1 MYSSRMSPA
10 WFEKMARDAFNKS
23 QGTEA
28 QKSVVS
34 IGKVQHEFDLYQ
46 EAVVVG
52 GISTSPWFNRTA
64 KRTNNS
70 GGQDRVAAELLWL
83 HLCKSARRK
92 VLILKEKDMA
102 DGINHRFGGSGFF
115 SPTMEVWLFNPTDGT
130 LIRHSDL

>member
-1 MYSSRMSPA
+1 MSNSRMSPVC
-10 WFEKMARDAFNKS
+10 FEKMARDAFNKS

-28 QKSVVS
+28 RKSVVS

-46 EAVVVG
+46 EGVVAG
-52 GISTSPWFNRTA
+52 GISTSPWVNRTA

-83 HLCKSARRK
+83 HLCNSARRK
-92 VLILKEKDMA
+92 ILILKEKDMA

-115 SPTMEVWLFNPTDGT
+115 SPAVEVWLFDPTAGT
-130 LIRHSDL
+130 ITHHSDL